1 MFDKDKPPPGSEGR
15 SPDQTDLSD
24 QASVAFTKRDVEDAQ
39 RLFLL
44 IAQSASAASGKASP
58 ASVFANPDGSN
69 KKIVLQAIAR
79 RVFLNRRER
88 LKRLNP
94 AMFGEPAWDMLLA
107 LYFTEDAGPR
117 QTVGRLIKMSNA
129 PATSALRWVHYLEK
143 EQLVVREAHPHDRRV
158 MFLDLTPKARDLLE
172 DYLKSLAW
180 LGTE

>member
-1 MFDKDKPPPGSEGR
+1 MFDKDKPSPGAEGGSSER
-15 SPDQTDLSD
+15 ADRRN
-24 QASVAFTKRDVEDAQ
+24 QAAITFTKQDMEDAQ
-39 RLFLL
+39 RLLSR
-44 IAQSASAASGKASP
+44 IAQAAAAASAKPSAP
-58 ASVFANPDGSN
+58 SVFANPGGN
-69 KKIVLQAIAR
+69 KKIVLQAVAR
-79 RVFLNRRER
+79 RLFLHRRER

-129 PATSALRWVHYLEK
+129 PTTSALRWVHYLEK

-158 MFLDLTPKARDLLE
+158 MFLDLTSKARELLE
-172 DYLKSLAW
+172 DYLKSLDG

>member
-1 MFDKDKPPPGSEGR
+1 MMFEKDKPPLGIEGR
-15 SPDQTDLSD
+15 SPEGAVSSDQT
-24 QASVAFTKRDVEDAQ
+24 AVTFTKRDVEDAQ
-39 RLFLL
+39 RLLSR
-44 IAQSASAASGKASP
+44 IAQSAVPVSGKPSA
-58 ASVFANPDGSN
+58 ASVFANPDRPN
-69 KKIVLQAIAR
+69 KIVLQAIAR
-79 RVFLNRRER
+79 RVFLHRRER

-143 EQLVVREAHPHDRRV
+143 EQLVLREAHPNDRRV
-158 MFLDLTPKARDLLE
+158 MFLDLTSKARDVLE
-172 DYLKSLAW
+172 DYLKSLDG

>member
-1 MFDKDKPPPGSEGR
+1 MFEKDKLPPGIEGR
-15 SPDQTDLSD
+15 SPDEAASSD
-24 QASVAFTKRDVEDAQ
+24 QTAIPFTKRDVEDAQ
-39 RLFLL
+39 RLLSR
-44 IAQSASAASGKASP
+44 IAQTAASGVAKRP
-58 ASVFANPDGSN
+58 TSVFANTDGN
-69 KKIVLQAIAR
+69 NKIVLQAIAR
-79 RVFLNRRER
+79 KLFLHRRER

-143 EQLVVREAHPHDRRV
+143 EQLVVREAHPNDRRV
-158 MFLDLTPKARDLLE
+158 MFLDLTAKARDVLE
-172 DYLKSLAW
+172 GYLKSLGE